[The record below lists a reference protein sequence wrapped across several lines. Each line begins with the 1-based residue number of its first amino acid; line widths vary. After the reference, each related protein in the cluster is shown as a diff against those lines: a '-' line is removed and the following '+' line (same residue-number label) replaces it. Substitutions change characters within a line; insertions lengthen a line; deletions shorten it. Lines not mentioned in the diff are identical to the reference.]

1 MQPGERA
8 PSISGA
14 VPERPRS
21 VSAPASNIAPYQ
33 HQAVTTW
40 QMALKLMLQGV
51 FICITE
57 IPRNPNGDQIP
68 AASTKEIAPRVQ
80 VGH

>member
-1 MQPGERA
+1 MQPRERA

-14 VPERPRS
+14 VPERPGCML
-21 VSAPASNIAPYQ
+21 APASNTVPYQ
-33 HQAVTTW
+33 HQANGTQVD
-40 QMALKLMLQGV
+40 AAGG

-68 AASTKEIAPRVQ
+68 AASTKEIAPHVQ
-80 VGH
+80 VGY